1 MTGPMRSPDQAQER
15 AIKRP
20 GTPYV
25 AYRLN
30 LTGDDC
36 GVALV
41 VGYIT
46 HDESGEEIGV
56 EACSTPLTFAAAT
69 ELRDTPQHDA
79 GTHRSG
85 EIRFSPDPF
94 VLGPWPNNRA
104 RPKVKAPLIIEC
116 LRD

>member
-69 ELRDTPQHDA
+69 ELRDTLSMMLAPIEA
-79 GTHRSG
+79 EKSG
-85 EIRFSPDPF
+85 SVPTPSF
-94 VLGPWPNNRA
+94 
-104 RPKVKAPLIIEC
+104 
-116 LRD
+116 